1 MQLARNLGSIDRIL
15 RFVVG
20 ALLIILAITGTIGV
34 WGWVGIILVGTAFL
48 NFCPIYRVIGVKT
61 CSDC

>member
-1 MQLARNLGSIDRIL
+1 MEFARNLGSLDRIL

-20 ALLIILAITGTIGV
+20 ALLVILAITGTIGV
-34 WGWVGIILVGTAFL
+34 WGWIGLVLLATAFL
-48 NFCPIYRVIGVKT
+48 NFCPIYRVLGVKT